1 MALNSVNLYRIDGSL
16 GSLSNI
22 QTSALNGGAIAGFR
36 NRIIN
41 GDMRI
46 TQRGTSFPAATN
58 SVNLDRWQWG
68 KSGAMVCTVSQSTDV
83 PDSTFQSSYKV
94 DVTTADFSISS
105 TEYAIV
111 IQRIEGYDV
120 RDLIGTTFTL
130 SFWVKSPKTGTHCVG
145 FRNES
150 QDRSFIK
157 EYSVAVANTWE
168 YKTITVPG
176 GLITSGGWN
185 WTNGAGLEVSFALA
199 TGLTYRT
206 AANSWATGNF
216 LATSNQVNV
225 MDSTANDFFLAGVQL
240 EVGSSATPFERRPI
254 GTELAL
260 CQRYFWSSSTAQ
272 GYPIGSGQAFGAS
285 TAGYVVALPVP
296 MRSIFVTAGANNLY
310 ATSAGGGNVL
320 FNTVVGVLVADTSK
334 LYISLGGASSLTA
347 GHGSLLLIGTAGVNG
362 SLSLSAE
369 L

>member
-16 GSLSNI
+16 GSLNNI

-46 TQRGTSFPAATN
+46 AQRGTNFPAATN
-58 SVNLDRWQWG
+58 SVNLDRWQWN

-83 PDSTFQSSYKV
+83 PNSTFQSSYKV

-157 EYSVAVANTWE
+157 EYSVAVANAWE

-199 TGLTYRT
+199 TGLTYQT

-254 GTELAL
+254 GMELAL
-260 CQRYFWSSSTAQ
+260 CQRYFWSSTVQQ
-272 GYPIGSGQAFGAS
+272 GDVIATGQALS
-285 TAGYVVALPVP
+285 TSAAGYLVELPVP
-296 MRSIFVTAGANNLY
+296 LRSSTIVAAPNNLY
-310 ATSAGGGNVL
+310 GTQANGTFVL
-320 FNTVVGVLVADTSK
+320 FTTFVGATADNPSKLVISLSGASGLVA
-334 LYISLGGASSLTA
+334 GNASFLVA
-347 GHGSLLLIGTAGVNG
+347 GNTGVDG
-362 SLSLSAE
+362 SLSVSAE
-369 L
+369 F